1 MISQSHAASRAT
13 ARTPSMVLRVSQPAL
28 HGSSVRSLSKKLA
41 CANSLATDSLSAL
54 TTGAASRMGDDL
66 AWFIAET
73 FFTTY
78 VERDG
83 PPLMHSHERNHR

>member
-1 MISQSHAASRAT
+1 MSSPSHAASRAT
-13 ARTPSMVLRVSQPAL
+13 ARTRSMVLRVSQPAL
-28 HGSSVRSLSKKLA
+28 HGSLLSKKLA

>member
-1 MISQSHAASRAT
+1 MSSPSHAASRAT
-13 ARTPSMVLRVSQPAL
+13 ARTRSMVLRVCQPAL

-78 VERDG
+78 VERNE
-83 PPLMHSHERNHR
+83 PPLTHSHERNHR